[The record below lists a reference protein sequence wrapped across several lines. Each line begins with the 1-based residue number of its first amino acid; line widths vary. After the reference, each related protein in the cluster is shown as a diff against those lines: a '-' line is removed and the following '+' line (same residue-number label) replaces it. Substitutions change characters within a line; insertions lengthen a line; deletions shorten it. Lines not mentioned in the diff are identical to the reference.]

1 MTGCVTLVTRRQVPL
16 VDQELLTILKNM
28 DLEDRIAQS
37 LVVYVVFIGYHCS
50 PPPFFLDHCIVC
62 PSIDFFSFPLW
73 YLQLFSY
80 RYFL

>member
-50 PPPFFLDHCIVC
+50 PPPPFF
-62 PSIDFFSFPLW
+62 
-73 YLQLFSY
+73 
-80 RYFL
+80 

>member
-28 DLEDRIAQS
+28 DLEDRIVQS

-50 PPPFFLDHCIVC
+50 PFFLDHCIVC
-62 PSIDFFSFPLW
+62 PSIDFF
-73 YLQLFSY
+73 
-80 RYFL
+80 

>member
-37 LVVYVVFIGYHCS
+37 LVVYVVFIGSPLYHN
-50 PPPFFLDHCIVC
+50 H
-62 PSIDFFSFPLW
+62 
-73 YLQLFSY
+73 
-80 RYFL
+80 